1 MNKVEVISEFIAIFI
16 VNFVIFLL
24 AKFFTEISIIQCFLY
39 SIINSIWMMFLLLPL
54 LKKTEKKR
62 NNESFKKGIQDYV
75 SKFEEN
81 QKIINQKFEEEDKEI
96 EKLNRI
102 NKYDW
107 KLFRKYLRDNG
118 ITKLYHFT
126 DKSNLNSIKS
136 NGGIFSWKYCDEN
149 NIIINKPGGNQLSR
163 DLDSRKNLENYAR
176 LSFVKEHPMLFNAIN
191 DGRITN
197 PIILEIDI
205 EVIFLKETLFSNKN
219 ANSNNAKI
227 GKDFVSLADIN
238 LKIINEDYKSLSESI
253 KEYFQSE
260 VLIKEK
266 IDIKYI
272 TNLP

>member
-1 MNKVEVISEFIAIFI
+1 
-16 VNFVIFLL
+16 
-24 AKFFTEISIIQCFLY
+24 
-39 SIINSIWMMFLLLPL
+39 MMFLLLPL
-54 LKKTEKKR
+54 LKMTEKKR